1 MESDNIVKVEID
13 TEGKLHIKPESVKF
27 PMIYTTATEVHWDT
41 VKQTLFSPIPGNW
54 TYLEWFSHIIEV
66 VREECFYRLN
76 LTDKTEWCNV
86 PAALIEQFKKV
97 EEKQR

>member
-13 TEGKLHIKPESVKF
+13 KEGKLHIKPETVKF
-27 PMIYTTATEVHWDT
+27 PMIYRTATEVHWDISN
-41 VKQTLFSPIPGNW
+41 QTLFSPAPRDW

-66 VREECFYRLN
+66 VREECFYRLS
-76 LTDKTEWCNV
+76 LTDKTEWVNV
-86 PAALIEQFKKV
+86 PMAIIEQFKRI